1 MSSWLQVW
9 QISLFANQRK
19 TIQVRLTTSTL
30 NDTKWSFWYYKN
42 FPMLALSNFYLLLV
56 LFVKKKK
63 KDKNGT
69 QKLQIFFPSQL
80 DRVTLITLKDLA
92 PL

>member
-1 MSSWLQVW
+1 
-9 QISLFANQRK
+9 
-19 TIQVRLTTSTL
+19 
-30 NDTKWSFWYYKN
+30 
-42 FPMLALSNFYLLLV
+42 MLALSNFYLLLV

-63 KDKNGT
+63 KKNKNGT